1 MTGALSCELD
11 TAAEVDSAAV
21 AHHGRVIAPAARS
34 GRDPRRW
41 LAAALPILL
50 ALATPAV
57 AAQNCPRPDALGT
70 SRVME
75 VAIPEGGL
83 FVGTKSYR
91 ETLPLAP
98 KEVVLTF
105 DDGPAGATTD
115 RVLAALEAECVE
127 ATFFVVGQ
135 MAAARPEQL
144 RRIAASGHTVG
155 HHSMTHVI
163 MNTVPH
169 ERARADIETGWKTVD
184 RILLGRA
191 EGRPATPFFR
201 FPGFAPTKP
210 LSGWL
215 AEERVGVFGAD
226 FWGSDWTKITSE
238 ALLAQVLGRLE
249 EKQGGI
255 LLLHDIHAHT
265 AAMVPRLLAELKA
278 RGYRV
283 VHIVPARGPA
293 ASLSGRGAR
302 SGPPS

>member
-1 MTGALSCELD
+1 M
-11 TAAEVDSAAV
+11 
-21 AHHGRVIAPAARS
+21 
-34 GRDPRRW
+34 RRLA
-41 LAAALPILL
+41 LAALL
-50 ALATPAV
+50 ALFAQS
-57 AAQNCPRPDALGT
+57 AAAGECPRSEALGT

-105 DDGPAGATTD
+105 DDGPAGPTTD
-115 RVLAALEAECVE
+115 RVLAALEAECVR

-135 MAAARPEQL
+135 MAAARPDQL
-144 RRIAASGHTVG
+144 RRIAASGHTVA

-169 ERARADIETGWKTVD
+169 DRARADIEKGWQTVD
-184 RILLGRA
+184 RILTGHTEA
-191 EGRPATPFFR
+191 RPATPFFR

-210 LSGWL
+210 LAAWL
-215 AEERVGVFGAD
+215 AESRAGVFGAD
-226 FWGSDWTKITSE
+226 FWGSDWTKITSD
-238 ALLAQVLGRLE
+238 ALLAQVLARLE
-249 EKQGGI
+249 ERQGGI

-265 AAMVPRLLAELKA
+265 AAMVPRLLVELKA

-283 VHIVPARGPA
+283 VHIVPAKARE
-293 ASLSGRGAR
+293 ASLSR
-302 SGPPS
+302 